1 MSYSRI
7 GKAAAE
13 IIGQSTTNETVKLW
27 PSSLNASRK
36 VAESLE
42 AMEDKSSTN
51 NIYNEEKNSRISH
64 DQVDSDI
71 LRKKLEVCIDIFDDY

>member
-13 IIGQSTTNETVKLW
+13 IIGQSTNNETVKLW

-51 NIYNEEKNSRISH
+51 NMHNGEKNSRISH
-64 DQVDSDI
+64 DQVDPDI
-71 LRKKLEVCIDIFDDY
+71 LRKKLEVCIDIFDDS

>member
-13 IIGQSTTNETVKLW
+13 IIGQSTNNETVKLW

-36 VAESLE
+36 VVESLE

-51 NIYNEEKNSRISH
+51 NMHNEEKNSRISH
-64 DQVDSDI
+64 DQVNSDI
-71 LRKKLEVCIDIFDDY
+71 LRKKLEVCIDIFDDS